1 MIGDHETVHDDLPL
15 VPGDFTKL
23 TVDTSPPLDSQ
34 QLEAVAY
41 LNGLRWVGPV
51 NGVPQLHVAAMV
63 TSDIR
68 GDLLIGGFGQYIDC
82 GTTLIAFAEAPCFIL
97 NMQKPTCP
105 RTIKWWAT
113 QYGPS
118 FNRCPGADSATLE
131 YQGYTDK
138 GYSTGGWKIYEL
150 HFKAK
155 RVGESNF
162 ITADLDANLYC
173 KDNYKWTLNEGTV
186 GDTGY
191 ECAACSPVTPGFVD
205 PPSKSRCNPNCYKI
219 TACGGGPEDTST
231 YNCY

>member
-191 ECAACSPVTPGFVD
+191 ECAACHPVTPGFVD